1 MKNQKKNKGTV
12 IVSLT
17 IVIVTVIVGVL
28 AVIPALQT
36 EQSPAPNPTSGSHS
50 DRASVKI
57 PEIKPN
63 PSNSSTHIPPD
74 MDVQEMTRN
83 PNPEVIGGTVEY
95 ESGGIA

>member
-1 MKNQKKNKGTV
+1 MKKQKKNKGKIV
-12 IVSLT
+12 VSLT
-17 IVIVTVIVGVL
+17 IVIVTVVVGIL

-36 EQSPAPNPTSGSHS
+36 EQSPAPDPTSGSHS
-50 DRASVKI
+50 DGASVKI

-63 PSNSSTHIPPD
+63 PTDSSTYVPPD